1 MTPPGG
7 PADAYILGHADEELE
22 RLVRQARFFG
32 AITDHLF
39 REAGIGPGMR
49 VLDVGCG
56 AGDVA
61 FAVARIVGAS
71 GAVTGVDRSPEAV
84 LLASR
89 RAETDT
95 LENVTFRVADA
106 ADVGASLAPD
116 AYDALVGRLVL
127 MYAPDPAA
135 WLRSLL
141 RAVKPGGIVTFQEF
155 DMEGARSSPPSP
167 LYDGAVARLREAF
180 RRGGAETRMG
190 LRLGR
195 VFEDAG
201 LPAPQMLLGA
211 RVERGPDSPAYQ
223 QVADVTR
230 TLVPLM
236 EKTGVATPAEVGID
250 TLAGR
255 LRDEAVALDS
265 TLVSPLLVAAWARKS

>member
-1 MTPPGG
+1 MASPPRGSG
-7 PADAYILGHADEELE
+7 DPYILGHANEELE

-32 AITDHLF
+32 GVTDHLF

-61 FAVARIVGAS
+61 FAVARIVGPS
-71 GAVTGVDRSPEAV
+71 GRVIGVDRSPEAV
-84 LLASR
+84 LLAAR
-89 RAETDT
+89 RADADG
-95 LENVTFRVADA
+95 LENVAFRVADVA
-106 ADVGASLAPD
+106 EPLEPD
-116 AYDALVGRLVL
+116 AFDALVGRLVL
-127 MYAPDPAA
+127 MYAPDPGA
-135 WLRSLL
+135 WLRQLA

-155 DMEGARSSPPSP
+155 DMEGARSAPVCP
-167 LYDGAVARLREAF
+167 LYDLSVHRLLETF

-201 LPAPQMLLGA
+201 LPAPRMLLGA
-211 RVERGPDSPAYQ
+211 RVERGRDSPAYQ
-223 QVADVTR
+223 QIADVTR
-230 TLVPLM
+230 TLLPLM
-236 EKTGVATPAEVGID
+236 EKTGVATAAEIGID

-255 LRDEAVALDS
+255 LRDEAVALGA
-265 TLVSPLLVAAWARKS
+265 TLVSPLLVGAWARKS

>member
-1 MTPPGG
+1 MTTPPEGSGG
-7 PADAYILGHADEELE
+7 AYILGHANEELE

-32 AITDHLF
+32 GITDHLF

-61 FAVARIVGAS
+61 FAVARIVGPS
-71 GAVTGVDRSPEAV
+71 GRVIGIDRSPEAV
-84 LLASR
+84 LLAAR
-89 RAETDT
+89 RADADG
-95 LENVTFRVADA
+95 LDNVAFRVADVA
-106 ADVGASLAPD
+106 EPIEPD
-116 AYDALVGRLVL
+116 AFNALVGRLVL

-135 WLRSLL
+135 WLRQLA

-155 DMEGARSSPPSP
+155 DMEGATSGPACP
-167 LYDGAVARLREAF
+167 LYDATIRRLREAF
-180 RRGGAETRMG
+180 GRGGAETRMG

-201 LPAPQMLLGA
+201 LPAPRMLLGA

-230 TLVPLM
+230 TLLPLM
-236 EKTGVATPAEVGID
+236 EKTGVATAAEVGID
-250 TLAGR
+250 TLASR
-255 LRDEAVALDS
+255 LRDEAVALDA
-265 TLVSPLLVAAWARKS
+265 TLVSPLLVGAWARKS